1 VVTLQTG
8 RPFTV
13 ALVPEF
19 DNSNTG
25 RSSLGFGANDRPNL
39 VRSPEIDSPEPERWF
54 DTTAFAYPA
63 PGTFGDAGRNI
74 VTGPDYQNVNAAL
87 VKQVRVSRARVD
99 LRLEA
104 FNLFNRTNF
113 DQPDNFLG
121 SPTFGQVLSAQSPR
135 RVQIGARVL
144 F

>member
-1 VVTLQTG
+1 
-8 RPFTV
+8 
-13 ALVPEF
+13 
-19 DNSNTG
+19 
-25 RSSLGFGANDRPNL
+25 
-39 VRSPEIDSPEPERWF
+39 VRAPEIESPQPERWF
-54 DTTAFAYPA
+54 DTTAFAYSA
-63 PGTFGDAGRNI
+63 PGTFGNSGRNI

-87 VKQVRVSRARVD
+87 IKQMRISRARVD
-99 LRLEA
+99 LRLES

-135 RVQIGARVL
+135 RVQIGARVV

>member
-1 VVTLQTG
+1 MAVVVVESPAKARTINKYLG
-8 RPFTV
+8 PGYTV
-13 ALVPEF
+13 LASYGDTRV
-19 DNSNTG
+19 DAYTMRADG
-25 RSSLGFGANDRPNL
+25 TADRGTRRELLAIDQPQPNHN
-39 VRSPEIDSPEPERWF
+39 
-54 DTTAFAYPA
+54 
-63 PGTFGDAGRNI
+63 GGNI

-87 VKQVRVSRARVD
+87 VKQIRVSRARVD